1 MPQIKIGE
9 TVQFTVGAF
18 NSISRNPS
26 SQAPGTWYY
35 TVKGGFANGDKLQGT
50 AHMLWAMLPVWPGAG
65 GQMTITRTGPMDFTA
80 DKTAPGDGVPPKLE
94 EYSAAGR
101 SFSTILPAVV
111 SAEEVPNEIDG
122 TGPAVAT
129 GATLPAA
136 APSVAFHAAT
146 AAPAAPAANNAA
158 NTAPRPGGYD
168 LQTLGDLAEQCM
180 IRASGIMERFAEAG
194 WEVNTGT
201 AISLGQSMF
210 NAAQRLG
217 VMPEEAGAKPPDQTE
232 GATEQSDAFDEAVAA
247 AQSVFQ

>member
-18 NSISRNPS
+18 NSITRNPS

-35 TVKGGFANGDKLQGT
+35 TVKGGVANGDKLQGT

-65 GQMTITRTGPMDFTA
+65 GQMTITRTGPTDFTA
-80 DKTAPGDGVPPKLE
+80 DTTAPGDGVPPKLE

-129 GATLPAA
+129 GATRPPLRLQWLSIQPLLRQLRLPLTM
-136 APSVAFHAAT
+136 PLT
-146 AAPAAPAANNAA
+146 
-158 NTAPRPGGYD
+158 PRPVPVATTCKPWGI
-168 LQTLGDLAEQCM
+168 LQSSA
-180 IRASGIMERFAEAG
+180 
-194 WEVNTGT
+194 
-201 AISLGQSMF
+201 
-210 NAAQRLG
+210 
-217 VMPEEAGAKPPDQTE
+217 
-232 GATEQSDAFDEAVAA
+232 
-247 AQSVFQ
+247 

>member
-50 AHMLWAMLPVWPGAG
+50 AHLLWAMLPVWPGAG
-65 GQMTITRTGPMDFTA
+65 GQMEITRTGPMDFTA
-80 DKTAPGDGVPPKLE
+80 DTTAPGDGVPPKLE
-94 EYSAAGR
+94 EYNAAGR

-129 GATLPAA
+129 GATL
-136 APSVAFHAAT
+136 HA
-146 AAPAAPAANNAA
+146 AAPAAPAAPATNNAA